1 MHGAHILPKPAHF
14 GCMAAI
20 CCRELVLFP
29 SEAPSGTH
37 EAKKLPRIAARKRIG
52 AKSCHG
58 RPPENAPR
66 RNIATTC
73 PRERMAPICCHGR
86 ALRGYA
92 AEICCRCL
100 SGRHW
105 RAAAMKEPGVPEGTI
120 DPSAASGAS
129 ALRPSIGT
137 RAAVFSG
144 SGGTAQP
151 ARCRVRLSALIAGA
165 WGPLGRSWVATTAR
179 TFIAGAR
186 APFSGLMRG
195 VASSLRCIGGQPWA
209 RFAFCGA
216 VPYHV
221 LKQNAL

>member
-1 MHGAHILPKPAHF
+1 MADSPKTHRGKILPW
-14 GCMAAI
+14 
-20 CCRELVLFP
+20 
-29 SEAPSGTH
+29 S
-37 EAKKLPRIAARKRIG
+37 AARKRTTAKYCHDLPSRTHG
-52 AKSCHG
+52 ADML
-58 RPPENAPR
+58 PR
-66 RNIATTC
+66 Q
-73 PRERMAPICCHGR
+73 
-86 ALRGYA
+86 
-92 AEICCRCL
+92 
-100 SGRHW
+100 
-105 RAAAMKEPGVPEGTI
+105 GVPGICGRDMLPLSVGAVLARCRDEGAGGARGSI

-144 SGGTAQP
+144 SGGIAQP
-151 ARCRVRLSALIAGA
+151 ARCRVRLGALIAGA

-195 VASSLRCIGGQPWA
+195 VASSLRCFGGQPWA